1 VQRSK
6 TPPKGAAIFVAGCL
20 ARDKFLLD
28 QHHGDEVA
36 AELLGVDDGA
46 AIRKLVEGLGA
57 GGDGRAQM
65 ITLALAL
72 VLGSLEARTP
82 KDAWRSAAGG
92 GWSHSVRPADYL
104 TFLAANGYPLSPVEE
119 VITGERSVDE
129 VYAGLAAAA

>member
-6 TPPKGAAIFVAGCL
+6 TAPKGAAIFVAGCL

-36 AELLGVDDGA
+36 AELLGANDGA
-46 AIRKLVEGLGA
+46 AIRKLVDSLGT
-57 GGDGRAQM
+57 GGDARAQI
-65 ITLALAL
+65 ITLAL
-72 VLGSLEARTP
+72 VLGSMEARTP

-104 TFLAANGYPLSPVEE
+104 TFLVANGYPLSPVEE
-119 VITGERSVDE
+119 VITGKRSADE
-129 VYAGLAAAA
+129 VY

>member
-6 TPPKGAAIFVAGCL
+6 APPKGAAIFVAGCV

-46 AIRKLVEGLGA
+46 AIRKLVEGLGT

-65 ITLALAL
+65 ITLAL

-104 TFLAANGYPLSPVEE
+104 KFLAANGYPLSPVEE
-119 VITGERSVDE
+119 VVTGQRSADE
-129 VYAGLAAAA
+129 VYGEVAAAA

>member
-1 VQRSK
+1 
-6 TPPKGAAIFVAGCL
+6 VARCL

-46 AIRKLVEGLGA
+46 AIRTLVDGLGG

-65 ITLALAL
+65 IILAL
-72 VLGSLEARTP
+72 VLGALEARTP

-92 GWSHSVRPADYL
+92 GWSPAVRPADYL
-104 TFLAANGYPLSPVEE
+104 TFLASNDYPLSAVEE
-119 VITGERSVDE
+119 VITGARPTSSTER
-129 VYAGLAAAA
+129 